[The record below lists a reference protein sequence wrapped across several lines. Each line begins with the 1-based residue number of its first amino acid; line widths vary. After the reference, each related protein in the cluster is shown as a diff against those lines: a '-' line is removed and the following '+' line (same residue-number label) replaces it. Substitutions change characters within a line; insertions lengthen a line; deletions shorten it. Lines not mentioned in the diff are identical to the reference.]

1 MEVSPSE
8 DRLEFDWLDL
18 SDWSVLD
25 LKWRSSTREEQ
36 EVVEPDLSLEVVAS
50 LGEDLVVT
58 ACTQRSECEYI
69 LQDGSIW
76 KYMGVHGSTCEY
88 TPRMAGAGCP

>member
-1 MEVSPSE
+1 MAAQLARLRRRVTGETGLVEVSPSE

-58 ACTQRSECEYI
+58 ACTQRS
-69 LQDGSIW
+69 
-76 KYMGVHGSTCEY
+76 
-88 TPRMAGAGCP
+88 

>member
-8 DRLEFDWLDL
+8 DRLEFVWLDL

-58 ACTQRSECEYI
+58 AYTQVNVSTSE
-69 LQDGSIW
+69 
-76 KYMGVHGSTCEY
+76 YMGVHVALYNQSVLHLLI
-88 TPRMAGAGCP
+88 